1 MTISFDPSAF
11 LSATVKSFL
20 AGPMQLFIGGGF
32 RDAISGATFD
42 TLDPATGGK
51 IASVAHAG
59 PADVDAAV
67 KAAETA
73 FASWSRT
80 PPGERERILHRFA
93 DLIEARGAEFAEIE
107 SIDSGKPAAHI
118 KFVDVSLAVGAL
130 RYNAGWCSKIEGGVL
145 PVTQPSMHCYT
156 RREPLGVVAAIVPWN
171 FSLCQAAFKIAPALA
186 AGCTVVL
193 KPAEQTPLAAIYL
206 ARIAAE
212 AGLPD
217 GVLNVLPGFGETT
230 GAALCAHPGVEKIAF
245 TGSEEVG
252 KLIARNATATLK
264 HVSLELGGK
273 SPHII
278 FDDADVEAAAQTAA
292 MAIFFYAGQVC
303 TAGSRLLVQKK
314 VFDKVADTIVGEARK
329 LKLGHGLAA
338 ETTLGALVSPEQRE
352 RVMRYVEGARE
363 SGIEIAT
370 GGRIPAEFADAGCFY
385 EPTVL
390 VDPSD
395 EAKVVAEEIFGP
407 VLALQSFDTIEEV
420 AERANRTTYG
430 LAAGVWTRDVGRA
443 HALAARLK
451 AGSVWVNT
459 YNQFDAAAPFGGYKQ
474 SGYGRDNGREGIEKY
489 LQTKAVWFNYA

>member
-1 MTISFDPSAF
+1 MTLHFDPSPF
-11 LSATVKSFL
+11 LSATTKSFL
-20 AGPMQLFIGGGF
+20 QGPMQLFIGGAF
-32 RDAISGATFD
+32 RDAASGETFD
-42 TLDPATGGK
+42 TLDPATGRR

-73 FASWSRT
+73 FASWSQT
-80 PPGERERILHRFA
+80 PPGTRERILHRLA
-93 DLIEARGAEFAEIE
+93 DLIEARAAEFAEIE

-118 KFVDVSLAVGAL
+118 KFVDVALAVGAL

-145 PVTQPSMHCYT
+145 PVSQPSMHCYT

-230 GAALCAHPGVEKIAF
+230 GAALCAHPGVEKITF

-252 KLIARNATATLK
+252 KLIARNATSTLK

-278 FDDADVEAAAQTAA
+278 FDDADIETAAQTAA

-314 VFDKVADTIVGEARK
+314 VFDKVADTVVAEARK
-329 LKLGHGLAA
+329 LKLGHGLVSD
-338 ETTLGALVSPEQRE
+338 TTLGALVSAEQRE
-352 RVMRYVEGARE
+352 RVMRYVDGARD

-370 GGRIPAEFADAGCFY
+370 GGRIPAEFAEAGCFY

-395 EAKVVAEEIFGP
+395 DAKVVAEEIFGP
-407 VLALQSFDTIEEV
+407 VLTLQSFDTIEEV
-420 AERANRTTYG
+420 AARANRTTYG

-459 YNQFDAAAPFGGYKQ
+459 YNQFDAAVPFGGYKQ

-489 LQTKAVWFNYA
+489 LQTKAVWVNYA